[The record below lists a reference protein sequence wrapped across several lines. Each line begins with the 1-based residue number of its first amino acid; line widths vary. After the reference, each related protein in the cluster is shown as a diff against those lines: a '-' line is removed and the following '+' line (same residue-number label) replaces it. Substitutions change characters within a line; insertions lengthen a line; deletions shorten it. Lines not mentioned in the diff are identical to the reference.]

1 MTPGIA
7 IAVLA
12 AGSVLLVMIEVGCRW
27 WIRRRTRFY
36 VWPPGMRLE
45 VRQDPK
51 VFPEVEP
58 RVRIHINADGE
69 RGGEVRGDADG
80 LYRILV
86 AGGSSVECFA
96 LDQKTSWP
104 GALEGVLNG
113 RDALQVLRARRVH
126 VGNIGHSGVGAADLD
141 LILER
146 LLPQY
151 DRLDAVIIMV
161 GASTVYHWLEDGAP
175 PSVPPSVVP
184 EPLLF
189 AHHPEQP
196 FSWTP
201 LPRAWALTE
210 VARRLRQS
218 WLHPVEVKENAGSWL
233 VAGRRM
239 RAAAKEIRRTVP
251 DPETV
256 LSHFEHHFRR
266 VLRRAAAHA
275 DRVLVVRQ
283 PWFEK
288 DYTPEEAARFWHGGI
303 GRPWKEIVSVYFSL
317 EVINGLLGLVDA
329 RAARVADSV
338 GIPHLNLRTLLSRGL
353 HHYFDHDHF
362 TPEGAAV
369 VARAVA
375 TALTGI
381 CEQGEADAPEPSYDT
396 AGASVEERA

>member
-1 MTPGIA
+1 MTPGVV

-12 AGSVLLVMIEVGCRW
+12 AGSALLGMIELGCRW

-69 RGGEVRGDADG
+69 RGGEVRGDAGG

-96 LDQKTSWP
+96 LDQTTSWP

-113 RDALQVLRARRVH
+113 RDALQVLGARRVH

-175 PSVPPSVVP
+175 PSVAPSVVP
-184 EPLLF
+184 EHLLF
-189 AHHPEQP
+189 AQHPAQP

-201 LPRAWALTE
+201 PPRAWALTE

>member
-1 MTPGIA
+1 MTPGIL

-12 AGSVLLVMIEVGCRW
+12 AGSALLVALELACRW

-45 VRQDPK
+45 IRQDPK

-58 RVRIHINADGE
+58 RVRFHINADGE
-69 RGGEVRGDADG
+69 RGGEVRRDEDG

-96 LDQKTSWP
+96 LDQATSWP
-104 GALEGVLNG
+104 GALESVLNE
-113 RDALQVLRARRVH
+113 RDALQVLGARHVH

-151 DRLDAVIIMV
+151 GHLDTVIIMV

-184 EPLLF
+184 EQLLF
-189 AHHPEQP
+189 AHHPGRP

-201 LPRAWALTE
+201 VPRAWAVTE
-210 VARRLRQS
+210 IARRLRQS

-233 VAGRRM
+233 VAARRM

-303 GRPWKEIVSVYFSL
+303 GRPWKEAVSVYFSL
-317 EVINGLLGLVDA
+317 DVINGLLGLIDA

-338 GIPHLNLRTLLSRGL
+338 GIPHLNVRTLLNQGL
-353 HHYFDHDHF
+353 HHYYDHDHV

-369 VARAVA
+369 AARAVA
-375 TALTGI
+375 AALTGM
-381 CEQGEADAPEPSYDT
+381 CERSDAPEPAFDP
-396 AGASVEERA
+396 AGAGARVEERA

>member
-1 MTPGIA
+1 MTLGIV
-7 IAVLA
+7 IAVLV
-12 AGSVLLVMIEVGCRW
+12 AGSALLVMIELGCRW

-96 LDQKTSWP
+96 LDQTTSWP
-104 GALEGVLNG
+104 GALEGMLNG
-113 RDALQVLRARRVH
+113 RDALQVLGARRVH

-151 DRLDAVIIMV
+151 GRLDAVIIMV

-175 PSVPPSVVP
+175 PSVAPSVVP
-184 EPLLF
+184 ERLLF

-210 VARRLRQS
+210 VVRRLRQS

-239 RAAAKEIRRTVP
+239 RAEAKEIRRTVP
-251 DPETV
+251 APETV

-303 GRPWKEIVSVYFSL
+303 GRPWKETVNVYFSL

-329 RAARVADSV
+329 RAARVADSL
-338 GIPHLNLRTLLSRGL
+338 GIPHLNLRTLLSQGL

-375 TALTGI
+375 TTLTSM
-381 CEQGEADAPEPSYDT
+381 CEGGGADAPEPSYDT
-396 AGASVEERA
+396 AVASVEERA